1 MKKLFFIVLLVF
13 AGGVLF
19 NSCEKTTMD
28 TNDYSSIV
36 KPETKLK
43 EEESSDLSDENIWV
57 LNYLYE
63 SLVDQK
69 EEFLLDFLNC
79 QGAPEWSGAI
89 LKRGEQI
96 SIATVPTSKNNC
108 ITGVFKIYQPI
119 DQDPIINYYSIKEI
133 DAIMERNIELNDFEY
148 IGVRGAIQGFILSS
162 QKLGFPIDQEKIDW
176 LRNNNR
182 EPDFRVRFFC
192 LEEWDCSDGEVST
205 DTHWVDCDGDGYFES
220 CCEGTEFVCC
230 ELVSIEC
237 WVEEIPRNFPSSG
250 IGTSCGCEG
259 DGVESDNDGT
269 HGDGQNSYDAKSD
282 VLTSWMSSL
291 NIENDLFNLLYDC
304 VYYLPAPF
312 GGAESGVNLNCAKS
326 VLMGQLAENLTESQ
340 LELINDPENSDLSDA
355 ISQFLIDDNGMSQ
368 EEKVELINNL
378 LTLDEIIGIGAE
390 GIEWLIEGGIG
401 DISIETKSV
410 LIGLI
415 TNELG
420 LTSDEALILEAE
432 TSGKLLYT
440 MAVVMI
446 ANSEMNNEDEDP
458 PGCDGCSVAEAQ
470 VVYSDHIRAREMLE
484 CAINKL
490 EDYDPNQSNGIN
502 IALVIHFGDHSEVFA
517 DMMTLLLKY
526 VNFFA
531 GGCEYQAQNTSEG
544 LCSTAFAWSYP
555 VIQLT
560 SVKLCRPTYWNQTD
574 TERSTTLIHEWMHLY
589 FLAGDIAYDF
599 ETTEYSNLTFLQ
611 SIFNADSFANFIE
624 DICP

>member
-368 EEKVELINNL
+368 EEKVELINKVLQLKDILNLSVEEMVWLLKCNNVINEIVELTSNDNINWNSSNFMISSNTAALLGEEGNFHLYDNVTCQKIGVVNTELEEENPQIPFSSGWLNCSSFNFIETFGGL
-378 LTLDEIIGIGAE
+378 LTAGVDDLSLAVTFNSGSGPTISTNFNIDVRVNQVNNGELVYTWDANRCATWAANAAAKFLSFRIAE
-390 GIEWLIEGGIG
+390 AGGM
-401 DISIETKSV
+401 SV
-410 LIGLI
+410 LGMQEEFIMYM
-415 TNELG
+415 N
-420 LTSDEALILEAE
+420 
-432 TSGKLLYT
+432 
-440 MAVVMI
+440 MAMDG
-446 ANSEMNNEDEDP
+446 ASEMNLSNSNY
-458 PGCDGCSVAEAQ
+458 CDNIQASV
-470 VVYSDHIRAREMLE
+470 LLG
-484 CAINKL
+484 NNL
-490 EDYDPNQSNGIN
+490 SNRN
-502 IALVIHFGDHSEVFA
+502 SATYFDNFVN
-517 DMMTLLLKY
+517 Y
-526 VNFFA
+526 V
-531 GGCEYQAQNTSEG
+531 
-544 LCSTAFAWSYP
+544 
-555 VIQLT
+555 
-560 SVKLCRPTYWNQTD
+560 WNCL
-574 TERSTTLIHEWMHLY
+574 R
-589 FLAGDIAYDF
+589 
-599 ETTEYSNLTFLQ
+599 
-611 SIFNADSFANFIE
+611 
-624 DICP
+624 